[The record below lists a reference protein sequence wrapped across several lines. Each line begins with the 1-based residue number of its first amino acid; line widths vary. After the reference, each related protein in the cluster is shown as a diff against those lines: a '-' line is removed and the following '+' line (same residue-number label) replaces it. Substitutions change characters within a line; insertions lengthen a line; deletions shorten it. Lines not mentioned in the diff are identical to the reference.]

1 MNEELKGEV
10 IVVTGGSSGIGDA
23 IVKLCVEEKAN
34 VAILDLEKPRADR
47 GGAFYRVDVSEEA
60 QVADSFR
67 RIREE
72 MGPVTGLV
80 NNAGISPKS
89 VPSESVEKED
99 ILKTFGVNVFGPMFC
114 NKYAIMQMKEAGH
127 GSIVNISSVIGVVG
141 SKNSSVY
148 AASKAALIGM
158 TKADAITYSQ
168 DNIRVNAVIPGYVH
182 TPLIE
187 KASIRSGDP
196 NGFYDALKA
205 KHPVGRLAQPDEI
218 AQAVV
223 FLLSARSSFMTGSSL
238 VVDGGYTAL

>member
-1 MNEELKGEV
+1 
-10 IVVTGGSSGIGDA
+10 
-23 IVKLCVEEKAN
+23 
-34 VAILDLEKPRADR
+34 
-47 GGAFYRVDVSEEA
+47 
-60 QVADSFR
+60 
-67 RIREE
+67 
-72 MGPVTGLV
+72 
-80 NNAGISPKS
+80 
-89 VPSESVEKED
+89 
-99 ILKTFGVNVFGPMFC
+99 
-114 NKYAIMQMKEAGH
+114 
-127 GSIVNISSVIGVVG
+127 
-141 SKNSSVY
+141 
-148 AASKAALIGM
+148 
-158 TKADAITYSQ
+158 KADAITYSQ